1 MDRTGGGDAQVR
13 RVWYVAPRTGRGS
26 RGTAPPPGALRNET
40 RVRDILTALAG
51 IVVLLLVAALAIPPF
66 VAWEAQRGVIDGL
79 VSRSLGLQARSAG
92 RVEVR
97 LLPSPRLRFDR
108 LRLGDAPN
116 RPALDL
122 HFVKAE
128 VALSPLITGAVRFT
142 ETRIGRAEIR
152 LPVTEGEAILVPADL
167 AGGLADRDLAI
178 EDLQVRQLLITT
190 QVPATGRTDQIYAEG
205 VRISAPRLVGPWRAE
220 GTSRGVPF
228 RIATGEPTP
237 EGVLPVKLSAGGDS
251 QPYAE
256 IDARLSLAEA
266 GAEAGGSGERAVIP
280 QAEGT
285 ARLVVGPP
293 AQAAGAY
300 LPVTL
305 GGAFTARGATA
316 RFKGLDLDIDPG
328 GRALRLSGSGRVDV
342 RNGRAALSLGARRL
356 DLDAFLL
363 SAAGQALIARGPP
376 KAGVSLPVSVDVEL
390 AVDSLS
396 LGLDDWSNLA
406 LAGTFERS
414 GGLLLKRFAVTAPG
428 AAALTAS
435 GEIDADPAP
444 RFTGRLGLDAPASDG
459 FGRYLRKLGVEG
471 PGVALM
477 DGRPIV
483 VSADLSAAPLSV
495 SLRNLRLDLGTAR
508 VTGNARYRAAEPGT
522 RGRVDAQLAAQGGD
536 IAGLPSF
543 SGALADL
550 QGHDFG
556 LVLQARDVRYGPAGV
571 ASGNGTIAAS
581 IQSDGASLAID
592 SLDVTDL
599 AGANASLSGRIGAD
613 GAGRIAGRVSAPV
626 AAPLLALLDRVWIA
640 ESRLVPEA
648 FRAGALDLDLTLQRD
663 AGAAD
668 TLRTTAKGKAA
679 GGSLDLDLVSRAG
692 RIGSLDL
699 TLAAPSAATWF
710 GRTDI
715 PDLARPA
722 RLHLSGT
729 RAAGPEGE
737 AAGLALGVTG
747 TVADL
752 TLATTRPILLGPE
765 AGLPQSGE
773 VRLGSPDLGPFLR
786 VLGGT
791 APLAGA
797 LPADLVLGLSRA
809 GDEARLRV
817 TGRLSGTA
825 VSADLGIDPDGRIGG
840 RASLGRLSVPALAAA
855 LVIPVEAKAGAD
867 AALARFA
874 APPPVRPRIDL
885 ALAVESLDLGRGHV
899 AAGTTVTARLEDGT
913 LGLSDLAGT
922 LAGGRLTGA
931 VTLSRQGGAAS
942 VAGEGTLSEAGL
954 AGLVGT
960 GPVSGRLSATLRFGA
975 SGETPAALANNLG
988 GSGAL
993 TLAALTLP
1001 GADPMGLT
1009 RALDR
1014 ALAEDDPLR
1023 EGRLQALVADELGAG
1038 PLTAPGPVTTPV
1050 TLVGGTLRGGPLTL
1064 DLGPARWSG
1073 TLGLDLRTGRLDA
1086 RGTLTAAAAPKAW
1099 TAGPPAIQLGFSGP
1113 VANPERQIDAGPST
1127 NGLAALVL
1135 QRELESIELLEA
1147 DQTERLRRR
1156 ARVEMDRARAA
1167 AEKAYAD
1174 KLIAEKA
1181 LAEKLA
1187 AEEAARQAR
1196 LKAAAERAAEAARQT
1211 RAREAEEAA
1220 RRQEPA
1226 GEPSPAPQP

>member
-1 MDRTGGGDAQVR
+1 M
-13 RVWYVAPRTGRGS
+13 
-26 RGTAPPPGALRNET
+26 
-40 RVRDILTALAG
+40 RDILTALAG
-51 IVVLLLVAALAIPPF
+51 LIVLLLVAALAIPPF
-66 VAWEAQRGVIDGL
+66 VAWEGQRSLIDGL
-79 VSRSLGLQARSAG
+79 VSRSLGLPARSAG
-92 RVEVR
+92 RLEVR

-108 LRLGDAPN
+108 LRLGQAPN
-116 RPALDL
+116 RSALDL

-128 VALSPLITGAVRFT
+128 VALTPLITGAVRFT

-167 AGGLADRDLAI
+167 TGGLGDRDLAI

-205 VRISAPRLVGPWRAE
+205 VRVSAPRLTGPWRAE

-228 RIATGEPTP
+228 RVATGEPTP
-237 EGVLPVKLSAGGDS
+237 EGVLPVKLSAGGDT

-256 IDARLSLAEA
+256 IDAKLSLAEA
-266 GAEAGGSGERAVIP
+266 GAEAAGPGERAVIP

-285 ARLVVGPP
+285 ARLVIGPP

-300 LPVTL
+300 LPVSL
-305 GGAFTARGATA
+305 AGAFTARGTTA
-316 RFKGLDLDIDPG
+316 RFKALDLDIDPG
-328 GRALRLSGSGRVDV
+328 GRALRLSGSGRVDA

-376 KAGVSLPVSVDVEL
+376 KAGISLPVSVDVEL

-435 GEIDADPAP
+435 GEIDADPGL
-444 RFTGRLGLDAPASDG
+444 RFTGRLGLDAPASEA
-459 FGRYLRKLGVEG
+459 FGRYLGKLGVEG

-483 VSADLSAAPLSV
+483 ASADLSAAPLSV

-508 VTGNARYRAAEPGT
+508 ITGNARYRAAEPGA
-522 RGRVDAQLAAQGGD
+522 RGRVDAQLAAQGVD
-536 IAGLPSF
+536 IAALPSF

-599 AGANASLSGRIGAD
+599 AGANASLSGRIDAD

-626 AAPLLALLDRVWIA
+626 AAPLMALLDRVWIA
-640 ESRLVPEA
+640 ESRLVPPA
-648 FRAGALDLDLTLQRD
+648 FRDRALDLDLTLQRD
-663 AGAAD
+663 AGAPD
-668 TLRTTAKGKAA
+668 TLRTTAKGQAA

-692 RIGSLDL
+692 RIASLDL
-699 TLAAPSAATWF
+699 TLAAPYAATWF
-710 GRTDI
+710 GRADL
-715 PDLARPA
+715 PALARPA
-722 RLHLSGT
+722 RLHLAGT

-737 AAGLALGVTG
+737 AAGLVLSVTG

-765 AGLPQSGE
+765 AGAGYGAARSGE
-773 VRLGSPDLGPFLR
+773 IRLGSPDLAPF
-786 VLGGT
+786 VPFVSGT
-791 APLAGA
+791 APLPIG
-797 LPADLVLGLSRA
+797 LPADLTVALSRA
-809 GDEARLRV
+809 GDEARLGV
-817 TGRLSGTA
+817 TGRLAGTA
-825 VSADLGIDPDGRIGG
+825 VSAEIGIAPEGQISG
-840 RASLGRLSVPALAAA
+840 RAKLGRLSLPALAAA
-855 LVIPVEAKAGAD
+855 LVIPTEVKAGAD
-867 AALARFA
+867 AAFVRFA

-885 ALAVESLDLGRGHV
+885 ALAVDSLDLGRGHV
-899 AAGTTVTARLEDGT
+899 ATGTTLTARWEDGT
-913 LGLSDLAGT
+913 LGLTDLAGT

-931 VTLSRQGGAAS
+931 VTLSRQGGAAA

-960 GPVSGRLSATLRFGA
+960 GPVSGRLGATLRFGT
-975 SGETPAALANNLG
+975 SGETLAALANNLG

-993 TLAALTLP
+993 TLADLTLP

-1023 EGRLQALVADELGAG
+1023 EGRLQALVTEELGKA
-1038 PLTAPGPVTTPV
+1038 PLIAPGPVTTPV

-1064 DLGPARWSG
+1064 DLGPARWNG

-1086 RGTLTAAAAPKAW
+1086 RGTLTAASAPKAW

-1113 VANPERQIDAGPST
+1113 VANPERQVDAGPST
-1127 NGLAALVL
+1127 NGLATLVL
-1135 QRELESIELLEA
+1135 QRELESIEAMEA
-1147 DQTERLRRR
+1147 DQTERQRRR

-1174 KLIAEKA
+1174 KLTAEKA

-1196 LKAAAERAAEAARQT
+1196 LKAAAERAAEAARQA

-1220 RRQEPA
+1220 RRQEIEAARRQEPA
-1226 GEPSPAPQP
+1226 VEPAPAPQP